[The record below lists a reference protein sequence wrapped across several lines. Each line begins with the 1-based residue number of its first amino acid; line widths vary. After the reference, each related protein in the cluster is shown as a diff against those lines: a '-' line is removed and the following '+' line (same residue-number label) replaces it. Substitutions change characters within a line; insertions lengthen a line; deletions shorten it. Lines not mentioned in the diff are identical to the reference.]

1 MDKFKNCAK
10 CNTNYMNWYH
20 TLTRSVESNIIASK
34 DLKNIGNNPMH
45 TFIVD
50 TIACLRSCLKAH

>member
-1 MDKFKNCAK
+1 MDKFKKVAQFCAK

-34 DLKNIGNNPMH
+34 DLK
-45 TFIVD
+45 
-50 TIACLRSCLKAH
+50 KYWK